1 MITEIPVG
9 TSVIVNGYTF
19 TLTRLT
25 IDVSTGTKV
34 FASIPVLDSNG
45 LRCVRTQEQFEVQ
58 IAFWLKDWEDYG
70 QN

>member
-25 IDVSTGTKV
+25 IDVSAGTNV

-45 LRCVRTQEQFEVQ
+45 FRFVRTQEQFEIQ
-58 IAFWLKDWEDYG
+58 IAFWLKDWG
-70 QN
+70 L